1 MKNSYI
7 NKTGQVIQPKDLEK
21 TMDEIND
28 AFENPMT
35 TAGDIIVGGASGTP
49 TRLAKGTAGQV
60 LTMNAGATAP
70 VWQTSSGGGDNNG
83 YTVSFENLSGH
94 TVGVL
99 ALCSLTE
106 NGIVGLQNFDINNNE
121 TTTVYKCQ
129 YIFRFTSTT
138 STAPSTYILAKD
150 AQSIVKGIDYN
161 SLTGFDGVETLSS
174 LDVSTVSQTVVYFS
188 ASYHSLL
195 IPESN
200 SNLKFVYSQV

>member
-35 TAGDIIVGGASGTP
+35 TAGD
-49 TRLAKGTAGQV
+49 
-60 LTMNAGATAP
+60 
-70 VWQTSSGGGDNNG
+70 NNG
-83 YTVSFENLSGH
+83 YTISFENLSGH

-129 YIFRFTSTT
+129 YIFRFTSNTT